1 MGTKNCT
8 LFCSE
13 YGYCR
18 NRNVGECQ
26 GFAPMNS
33 DGLDEE
39 TDAMEEKLERTTY

>member
-1 MGTKNCT
+1 MGKNCT

-18 NRNVGECQ
+18 NRNNGDCA

-33 DGLDEE
+33 DEE
-39 TDAMEEKLERTTY
+39 DFDPMEEKIERTTY